1 MDLRIIKTRYQIK
14 DAFLK
19 LRNKL
24 MPEKIKVKDICEAA
38 MINKTTFYKHYTDS
52 MELSNEI
59 DNAAIDKVV
68 SCFPDREKLFEDS
81 KEFMNEL
88 FASLSNEAEN
98 LKVVF
103 RGKREVFTQKLDAR
117 LRSIYCDKTDNFEKE
132 IKTTF
137 AISGFVGV
145 ANDYLFA
152 KSNEEMQ
159 AIVQE
164 ATKMLESLI
173 RARA

>member
-38 MINKTTFYKHYTDS
+38 MINKTTFYKHYADS

-59 DNAAIDKVV
+59 DDAAIDKVV
-68 SCFPDREKLFEDS
+68 SSFPSREKLFEDS
-81 KEFMNEL
+81 KAFMTEL
-88 FASLSNEAEN
+88 FTSLNNEAED

-103 RGKREVFTQKLDAR
+103 RGKQEVLVQKLDAR
-117 LRSIYCDKTDNFEKE
+117 LRSIYCNKSDDLEKE

-152 KSNEEMQ
+152 KSKEDMQ
-159 AIVQE
+159 TIVQE
-164 ATKMLESLI
+164 ATKLLESLI
-173 RARA
+173 PAKA